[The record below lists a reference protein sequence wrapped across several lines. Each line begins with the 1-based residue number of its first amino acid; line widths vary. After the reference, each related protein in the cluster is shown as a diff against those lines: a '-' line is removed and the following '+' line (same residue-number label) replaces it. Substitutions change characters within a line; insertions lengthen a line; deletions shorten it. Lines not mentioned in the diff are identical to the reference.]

1 MPPPDN
7 PDEKNHPLCPSSPR
21 SGVKAE
27 RVTNGLVPEKQIHLL
42 DNSSR
47 GKKEKT
53 INGTDEI
60 FPALIPP
67 RFDHLVKCDSNDMAI
82 KFISKKKVRS
92 IDI

>member
-1 MPPPDN
+1 MSSPQIVFQNIMFASPDN

-27 RVTNGLVPEKQIHLL
+27 RVTNGLVPEKQIHRL

-53 INGTDEI
+53 IYGTDVDLGNIITEMHQ
-60 FPALIPP
+60 ALKNC
-67 RFDHLVKCDSNDMAI
+67 FH
-82 KFISKKKVRS
+82 FY
-92 IDI
+92 